1 MIGFPFGKLP
11 DSSNFYR
18 FLDGHKNSEIQ
29 ELLYKSNKLLL
40 EKGIITTDLII
51 ADSKPI
57 KANTKENNPK
67 NPNRSLKLFGRVIST
82 SGIPSLE
89 TST

>member
-18 FLDGHKNSEIQ
+18 FLDGHNNSEIQ

-40 EKGIITTDLII
+40 EKGIITTDLFI

-57 KANTKENNPK
+57 KANAKENNQK
-67 NPNRSLKLFGRVIST
+67 IQTVL
-82 SGIPSLE
+82 
-89 TST
+89 